1 MLAGPP
7 KPITTVHQEVEL
19 PTWHL
24 QARGEPGCQEAE
36 MTKMKGLD
44 GRILLALLAITL
56 FAGCTGGN
64 EDSVTVEG
72 DIALAYTKRPNNI
85 VMNPTSGAR
94 AIGEGGDLMIREK
107 SSPSSPEYNVTAQFT
122 QGRGDVSDPE
132 ASYDGK
138 KVVFAMLC
146 PRSNTATINGQPA
159 CTGRWNI
166 WEYDMSHTTRL
177 DQGTFRRITSS
188 TEFHDVDPAY
198 LPAGRG
204 FVFSSNRQAMSYT
217 IPVLGRNY
225 YALDE
230 YEREQVLNLHTMD
243 NDGNHIEQI
252 SFNMS
257 HDRNP
262 VVRMDG
268 DIMFS
273 RWDHI
278 GDRNH
283 FVIFRV
289 KPDGADMF
297 VLYGAHSDGNSFLHP
312 RDMDPN
318 GPYRGFVTSSLMPLQ
333 RTQEGGGI
341 MIIDA
346 ANYSEQNT
354 PASTSVP
361 SQGGQR
367 QATQA
372 ALNIERGL
380 SRFGRVTT
388 PFPLWDGT
396 NRILASFTP
405 CQVRRRGV
413 IVSCATLSDADLDR
427 LSDQSRL
434 IADIVADEVQADAPT
449 SYGIY
454 MFNPANQTWRVV
466 ATPPPGFN
474 YLDPIPLQARAE
486 PNAPSP
492 TNMDEGLKN
501 AGLALIEI
509 RSVYDTDDLG
519 RMGDPVLADADRAP
533 GCPPVRDPGGNRA
546 NDLIPKKRPD
556 DPLDTRA
563 WVADLARMKDP
574 TSRYTSAGYT
584 SASPYNCQPA
594 HFIRATR
601 AVPPPTGTLGL
612 RRAIGATN
620 FEPQQIVGYAAIEPD
635 GSFKLQIPADVPVT
649 LTVIDA
655 KGRGFQVHTNWIQ
668 ARPGERRTCDGCHGL
683 RRGGAL
689 NSGAIV
695 GNHPNTLMAAQ
706 PGETMASTR
715 TRLNASAL
723 NVFADMTFTDVWA
736 NTAISGVAPRSPID
750 IRYSGL
756 ATAAPVNGIIN
767 YPDHIQPLWE
777 RNRGNNTC
785 TNCHTDPVKLDL
797 RGGNAGTGRLTSYE
811 ELMVGDPVIGAN
823 GLPQMIVQNGVQ
835 VIERGPALVDI
846 RASEA
851 NATGMA
857 RRSRLIEILF
867 GESLLSSDEARAT
880 HPNPP
885 ASAPDHSVMLSAA
898 EKRLVSEWI
907 DVGGEY
913 YNNPFD
919 AFGGARNISTLDET
933 VFEQQ
938 VFPILRSACAANC
951 HQGVGSD
958 SNVPPG
964 TSFTDNRY
972 VLTGDVDGDL
982 NSTLTMIDNT
992 CTPDSAL
999 LLSRPTSLPTAAIHP
1014 ANPLVPTEAVLPSG
1028 STNWGI
1034 IRAWIASGCPTP

>member
-1 MLAGPP
+1 MTSNGV
-7 KPITTVHQEVEL
+7 T
-19 PTWHL
+19 
-24 QARGEPGCQEAE
+24 ARAVVA
-36 MTKMKGLD
+36 
-44 GRILLALLAITL
+44 ALVMGIV
-56 FAGCTGGN
+56 AGCTGSD
-64 EDSVTVEG
+64 EDAVTVEG
-72 DIALAYTKRPNNI
+72 DIPVAYTKRPNNI

-94 AIGEGGDLMIREK
+94 AIGEGGDLIIREK
-107 SSPSSPEYNVTAQFT
+107 SSPSSSEYNVTTQFT

-132 ASYDGK
+132 VSYDGK
-138 KVVFAMLC
+138 KIVFAMIC
-146 PRSNTATINGQPA
+146 PQSNTSTIDGQRA
-159 CTGRWNI
+159 CTGKWNI
-166 WEYDMSHTTRL
+166 WEYDMSRAARV
-177 DQGTFRRITSS
+177 DQGTFRRITNS
-188 TEFHDVDPAY
+188 TDFHDVDPAY

-204 FVFSSNRQAMSYT
+204 FVFSSDRQAKSYT

-243 NDGNHIEQI
+243 NDGNNIEQI

-318 GPYRGFVTSSLMPLQ
+318 GPYRGYVTTSLMPLQ
-333 RTQEGGGI
+333 RTQEGGGL
-341 MIIDA
+341 MIVEA
-346 ANYSEQNT
+346 SNYSEQNT
-354 PASTSVP
+354 PANTNVP
-361 SQGGQR
+361 PIGGQR
-367 QATQA
+367 QATEEI
-372 ALNIERGL
+372 LNIERGL
-380 SRFGRVTT
+380 SRYGRVTT
-388 PFPLWDGT
+388 PYPLWDGT

-405 CQVRRRGV
+405 CQVRRGTR
-413 IVSCATLSDADLDR
+413 IVSCATLANDEIAR
-427 LSDQSRL
+427 LSDQNRL
-434 IADIVADEVQADAPT
+434 VADIVNDELQADAPT

-454 MFNPANQTWRVV
+454 MFNPASQTWRVV
-466 ATPPPGFN
+466 ATPPAGFN

-492 TNMDEGLKN
+492 TNMDEDLK
-501 AGLALIEI
+501 AQGLALIEI

-519 RMGDPVLADADRAP
+519 RMGDAVLTDADRAP

-563 WVADLARMKDP
+563 WVADLVRMKDP
-574 TSRYTSAGYT
+574 ASRYTSAGYS

-594 HFIRATR
+594 YFIRATR

-649 LTVIDA
+649 LSVVDS
-655 KGRGFQVHTNWIQ
+655 KGRAFQVHSNWIQ

-695 GNHPNTLMAAQ
+695 GNHPNTLMVAQ
-706 PGETMASTR
+706 SGETMASTR
-715 TRLNASAL
+715 TRLDTSAL
-723 NVFADMTFTDVWA
+723 NVFSDLTFTDPWA
-736 NTAISGVAPRSPID
+736 NTAVNGVTRRPEVQ
-750 IRYSGL
+750 IRYADL
-756 ATAAPVNGIIN
+756 ATPAPSNGIIN
-767 YPDHIQPLWE
+767 YPDHIQPLWTL
-777 RNRGNNTC
+777 NRTCADGSNCTC
-785 TNCHTDPVKLDL
+785 TNCHYNTEVLDL
-797 RGGNAGTGRLTSYE
+797 RATPAGTGRLTSYE
-811 ELMVGDPVIGAN
+811 ELMVGDPIIVN
-823 GLPQMIVQNGVQ
+823 GVPQMVVRNGVQ
-835 VIERGPALVDI
+835 VVDRLPALVDVS
-846 RASEA
+846 ASEG

-857 RRSRLIEILF
+857 RRSRLVEILF
-867 GESLLSSDEARAT
+867 GETLMSSDDARRV
-880 HPNPP
+880 HP
-885 ASAPDHSVMLSAA
+885 APSVNHAGMLNAV
-898 EKRLVSEWI
+898 EKRLVSEWV
-907 DVGGEY
+907 DLGGVY
-913 YNNPFD
+913 YADLFD
-919 AFGGARNISTLDET
+919 GTGGARSISTLDET

-938 VFPILRSACAANC
+938 VFPILRSTCAANC
-951 HQGVGSD
+951 HQGIGSD
-958 SNVPPG
+958 PNIPPAL
-964 TSFTDNRY
+964 TFADNRY
-972 VLTGDVDGDL
+972 VLTGDVEGDL
-982 NSTLTMIDNT
+982 NVTLTMISDV
-992 CTPDSAL
+992 CHPDSDSNL
-999 LLSRPTSLPTAAIHP
+999 LLSRPTSADVAVHP
-1014 ANPLVPTEAVLPSG
+1014 NDPLNPGSPVLPPG
-1028 STNWGI
+1028 TAYTT
-1034 IRAWIASGCPTP
+1034 IRNWIASGGTGVCP